1 MKKEKY
7 QIIFQKPMETYSSK
21 ENKPLLLFVTW
32 GYDDEKGMR
41 FVRINGLKN
50 PLPIKE
56 AYGINIMHLVSWLN
70 SHGWKEI
77 GHRNMYDL

>member
-21 ENKPLLLFVTW
+21 ENKPLLLFVIW
-32 GYDDEKGMR
+32 GYDDEKDMR
-41 FVRINGLKN
+41 FVRINGIKN

-56 AYGINIMHLVSWLN
+56 AYGINITHLVSWLN

-77 GHRNMYDL
+77 GHRNLFDL

>member
-1 MKKEKY
+1 MKKEN
-7 QIIFQKPMETYSSK
+7 FTTVMQKPMETTPTG
-21 ENKPLLLFVTW
+21 EPLLLFVTF
-32 GYDDEKGMR
+32 GYDDEKDMR
-41 FVRINGLKN
+41 FVRINGIKN